1 VGPVSEHGGWETVPV
16 SLAGLESMTGAC
28 IKQSATLVKHVWL
41 PVAWIPIP
49 LARYKPVFPPTGLE
63 HPVKHGF

>member
-1 VGPVSEHGGWETVPV
+1 
-16 SLAGLESMTGAC
+16 MTGAC